1 MEKRKITKDTQLC
14 ISMAER
20 PGNFGAIV
28 FNATFEELSLD
39 FVYKP
44 LRVDSH
50 NLAVAIAG
58 IRALG
63 IRGSGVSMPHKI
75 NVLKYLDVVDPIAMD
90 IGAVNTIVNK
100 GNVLS
105 GYNTD
110 FYGAKRVLEENYDV
124 LGKKVLVIGAGG
136 ASRAIIAALKI
147 LGAGEIHISSRD
159 ELKAK
164 RLAKFLGID
173 FLPYKHRN
181 NFDGHLL
188 VNATP
193 VGMAP
198 NTKDLIV
205 EARILVGYEAIMDV
219 VVNPFHTTLIEEA
232 SRLGKIIIPG
242 FQMALHQACKQFELY
257 TNIPAPF
264 KTMEKCVRNMLDKKI
279 YEI

>member
-14 ISMAER
+14 ISISER

-28 FNATFEELSLD
+28 FNATFEDLSID

-44 LRVDSH
+44 LRVSPH
-50 NLAVAIAG
+50 NLASAIAG
-58 IRALG
+58 IRSLG
-63 IRGSGVSMPHKI
+63 IRGSGVSMPHKTK
-75 NVLKYLDVVDPIAMD
+75 VLKYLDVVDPVAID

-100 GNVLS
+100 DDVLF

-110 FYGAKRVLEENYDV
+110 FYGAKKTLEENYNV

-147 LGAGEIHISSRD
+147 LKAGEIHISSRD

-164 RLAKFLGID
+164 RLAKSLSID

-193 VGMAP
+193 VGMTP
-198 NTKDLIV
+198 HTKDIIV
-205 EARILVGYEAIMDV
+205 EVNTISKYEAVMDV
-219 VVNPFHTTLIEEA
+219 VVNPFRTMLIEEA
-232 SRLGKIIIPG
+232 GRLKKIIMPG

-279 YEI
+279 I

>member
-14 ISMAER
+14 ISISER

-28 FNATFEELSLD
+28 FNTTFEDLSID

-44 LRVDSH
+44 LRVSPH
-50 NLAVAIAG
+50 NLASAIEG
-58 IRALG
+58 IRSLG
-63 IRGSGVSMPHKI
+63 IRGSGVSMPHKTK
-75 NVLKYLDVVDPIAMD
+75 VLKYLDVVDPIAMD

-100 GNVLS
+100 DNVLF

-110 FYGAKRVLEENYDV
+110 FYGAKMALEENYDV

-147 LGAGEIHISSRD
+147 LKAGEIHISNRD

-164 RLAKFLGID
+164 EIAVSLSVG
-173 FLPYKHRN
+173 YYSYEHRN

-193 VGMAP
+193 VGMTP
-198 NTKDLIV
+198 NTKDVIV
-205 EARILVGYEAIMDV
+205 EVSTISKYEAIMDV
-219 VVNPFHTTLIEEA
+219 VVSPFHTAIIDEA
-232 SRLGKIIIPG
+232 SRLGKIIMPG
-242 FQMALHQACKQFELY
+242 FQMALYQACKQFELY

-279 YEI
+279 I

>member
-14 ISMAER
+14 ISISER

-28 FNATFEELSLD
+28 FNATFEKLSMD

-44 LRVDSH
+44 LRVSPH
-50 NLAVAIAG
+50 NLASAIEG
-58 IRALG
+58 IRSLG

-75 NVLKYLDVVDPIAMD
+75 NVLKYLDVVDPVALN

-100 GNVLS
+100 DNVLF

-110 FYGAKRVLEENYDV
+110 FYGAKKTLEENYCV

-147 LGAGEIHISSRD
+147 LKAREIHVSNIN
-159 ELKAK
+159 ELKA
-164 RLAKFLGID
+164 RRIAKSLSIG

-181 NFDGHLL
+181 NYDGQLL
-188 VNATP
+188 INATP
-193 VGMAP
+193 VGMTP
-198 NTKDLIV
+198 NTKDIIV
-205 EARILVGYEAIMDV
+205 ELSTISKYEAVMDV
-219 VVNPFHTTLIEEA
+219 VVNPFHTAIIDEA
-232 SRLGKIIIPG
+232 SRLKKNIMPG

-257 TNIPAPF
+257 TNTPAPF
-264 KTMEKCVRNMLDKKI
+264 QVMEKIVRNILDKKI
-279 YEI
+279 I

>member
-14 ISMAER
+14 ISIAGH

-28 FNATFEELSLD
+28 FNAVFEELSMD

-50 NLAVAIAG
+50 NLANAIEG

-75 NVLKYLDVVDPIAMD
+75 NVLKYLDIIDPIAMD

-100 GNVLS
+100 NNILS

-110 FYGAKRVLEENYDV
+110 FYGTKKALEENYDV

-147 LGAGEIHISSRD
+147 LKAGEIYISNIN

-164 RLAKFLGID
+164 ELARSLDISF
-173 FLPYKHRN
+173 FSYKHRN
-181 NFDGHLL
+181 DFDGQLL
-188 VNATP
+188 INATP

-198 NTKDLIV
+198 NTKDIIV
-205 EARILVGYEAIMDV
+205 EVNTISKYEAVMDV
-219 VVNPFHTTLIEEA
+219 VVSPFRTMLIEEA
-232 SRLGKIIIPG
+232 GRLGKIIMPG
-242 FQMALHQACKQFELY
+242 FQMALYQACGQFELY
-257 TNIPAPF
+257 TNVPAPF
-264 KTMEKCVRNMLDKKI
+264 QIMKKCVYSLLDQKI
-279 YEI
+279 I